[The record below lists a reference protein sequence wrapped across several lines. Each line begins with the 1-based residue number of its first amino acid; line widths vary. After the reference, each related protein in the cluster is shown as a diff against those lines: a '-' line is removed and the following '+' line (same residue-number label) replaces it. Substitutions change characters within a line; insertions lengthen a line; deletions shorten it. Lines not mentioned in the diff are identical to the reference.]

1 MIIVLEVFIPKN
13 SDPIFFPGASVDKD
27 IKTMMQSNYQDSI
40 TNLQTQWAQ
49 ADLDERTWL
58 GDPDMWGA
66 LFPTGIH
73 QKRKMFNFNITH
85 STVMMVTGHQRRNR
99 KSTIA
104 IPVKS
109 PVQKTA
115 DQFTKCLF
123 HVHDNGGYQ
132 VYSDAFEKGSIV
144 QGFGLVSIFPDYASD
159 PISPDIKMR
168 FVDFKSV
175 LMDPFFRNKDL
186 SDCRYIWTRQYF
198 DREEA
203 ALLYPDH
210 KQEIIDTPFGGAPKD
225 DKFYYMPE
233 NFGLQVKNLLAF
245 DEYWYLSQR
254 EGVFAVDVQTE
265 EVKEIF
271 GDEED
276 IRIVLMQLKD
286 KIRIIKRPKQTVR
299 RAITINGRV
308 FVDEERPYGLD
319 RYSYVGF
326 YGNFNPD
333 TPYIGYKFKGIVR
346 DMRDAQYLFN
356 VRKVTDLDILSSQQQ
371 GLKVKKGALVTPD
384 DSLNAGNGRVLVIND
399 KNDMNDVQ
407 PMEIIPPSPVMLQ
420 MEDMLKQVMRE
431 ISGVNDELLGAAV
444 DDKAGVL
451 SMLRQGAGL
460 TTLQKYFDQF
470 DESQRE
476 CGNIIIQMIQHF
488 WSYGKIKQVVGEDP
502 TPEFDDKAFF
512 TYGAKVVQGVLT
524 ESQQQLELAQLF
536 ELQQRFG
543 EVFPPDEI
551 IENMTI
557 QNKDRIIEKMT
568 KAQQAQQQQQQ
579 QMAELQMQQMQVD
592 NQTKISY
599 AEAQS
604 SLSQERIAKISSD
617 MAIAEDKLKRAH
629 TEDTAALLNVLKA
642 LKELEGMD
650 LTQMEQKL
658 NILNS
663 LQPETVVTPTLG
675 QNQAA
680 SVY

>member
-1 MIIVLEVFIPKN
+1 MPRN
-13 SDPIFFPGASVDKD
+13 NDPIFFPGATKD
-27 IKTMMQSNYQDSI
+27 LEIKQLMQSNYQDSI

-73 QKRKMFNFNITH
+73 QRRKMFNFNLTH
-85 STVMMVTGHQRRNR
+85 SSVMMVTGHQRRNR
-99 KSTIA
+99 KSTIC

-109 PVQKTA
+109 PVQQTA

-123 HVHDNGGYQ
+123 HVHNNGGYG
-132 VYSDAFEKGSIV
+132 VYSDAFERGAIV

-159 PISPDIKMR
+159 PVSPDIKMR
-168 FVDFKSV
+168 FVDFKSI

-198 DREEA
+198 DKQEA
-203 ALLYPDH
+203 KLLYPDH
-210 KQEIIDTPFGGAPKD
+210 AKEIDDTPFGGAPKD

-254 EGVFAVDVQTE
+254 EATYIVDVETN
-265 EVKEIF
+265 EVKELI

-276 IRIVLMQLKD
+276 IRIDMMQFKD
-286 KIRIIKRPKQTVR
+286 RLRIIKKPKQTVR
-299 RAITINGRV
+299 RAILINGRV
-308 FVDEERPYGLD
+308 FIDEERPYGLD
-319 RYSYVGF
+319 RYSFVGF

-333 TPYIGYKFKGIVR
+333 TPYFGYKFKGMVR

-384 DSLNAGNGRVLVIND
+384 DSLNSGNGRVLVIND

-431 ISGVNDELLGAAV
+431 ISGVNEELLGAAV

-451 SMLRQGAGL
+451 SMLRQGAGM
-460 TTLQKYFDQF
+460 TTLQKYFDHF
-470 DESQRE
+470 DDSQRE
-476 CGNIIIQMIQHF
+476 CGNIIIQLIQHF
-488 WSYGKIKQVVGEDP
+488 WSYGKIKSVIGEEP
-502 TPEFDDKAFF
+502 TQEFDDKAFF
-512 TYGAKVVQGVLT
+512 TYGAKIVQGVLT
-524 ESQQQLELAQLF
+524 ETQQQLELAQLF
-536 ELQQRFG
+536 DLQQRFG
-543 EVFPPDEI
+543 DIFPQEEI
-551 IENMTI
+551 IEAMTI
-557 QNKDRIIEKMT
+557 QNKDRIIQKMQQ
-568 KAQQAQQQQQQ
+568 AQQAQQEQQQK
-579 QMAELQMQQMQVD
+579 MSELQMQQMQVD
-592 NQTKISY
+592 NQTKTSY
-599 AEAQS
+599 AEGQS
-604 SLSQERIAKISSD
+604 ALAQERLAKITTD
-617 MAIAEDKLKRAH
+617 VAVAQDKLKRAH

-650 LTQMEQKL
+650 LSQLEQKL

-663 LQPETVVTPTLG
+663 LQPEVEVTPTLG
-675 QNQAA
+675 SSVGQNQPIG
-680 SVY
+680 VQ

>member
-1 MIIVLEVFIPKN
+1 MPRS
-13 SDPIFFPGASVDKD
+13 SDPVFFPGAEVDRD

-58 GDPDMWGA
+58 GDPSMWGS
-66 LFPTGIH
+66 LFSPNATL
-73 QKRKMFNFNITH
+73 RKTMFNFNLTH
-85 STVMMVTGHQRRNR
+85 SSVMMVTGHQRRNR
-99 KSTIA
+99 KSTIC

-123 HVHDNGGYQ
+123 HVHSNGGYH
-132 VYSDAFEKGSIV
+132 VYSDAFERGSLV
-144 QGFGLVSIFPDYASD
+144 QGFGLVSVFPDFASD
-159 PISPDIKMR
+159 PVSPDIKMR

-175 LMDPFFRNKDL
+175 LIDPFFRNKDL

-203 ALLYPDH
+203 KRIYPDH
-210 KQEIIDTPFGGAPKD
+210 AEEIDQTPWGGAPKD

-233 NFGLQVKNLLAF
+233 NLGMQIKNLLAF

-254 EGVFAVDVQTE
+254 EAIYAVDTMTN

-271 GDEED
+271 GDKED
-276 IRIVLMQLKD
+276 IRVVMQQLGD
-286 KIRIIKRPKQTVR
+286 KIKLIRKPKQTVR
-299 RAITINGRV
+299 RTILINGRV
-308 FVDEERPYGLD
+308 FTDEERPYGID

-333 TPYIGYKFKGIVR
+333 TPYIGYKFKGMVR

-384 DSLNAGNGRVLVIND
+384 DSVNAGNGRVLVIND
-399 KNDMNDVQ
+399 KMQMDDVQ
-407 PMEIIPPSPVMLQ
+407 PMQIIPPSPVMLQ

-431 ISGVNDELLGAAV
+431 ISGVNEELLGSAV

-460 TTLQKYFDQF
+460 TTLQKYYDHFDQ
-470 DESQRE
+470 SQKE
-476 CGNIIIQMIQHF
+476 CGDIIIQMIQHF
-488 WSYGKIKQVVGEDP
+488 WSYGKIKSVIGEEP

-524 ESQQQLELAQLF
+524 ETQQQLELAQIF

-543 EVFPPDEI
+543 ETFPMDEVV
-551 IENMTI
+551 EVMTI
-557 QNKDRIIEKMT
+557 QNKGRIIEKMMKT
-568 KAQQAQQQQQQ
+568 QQAQQQQQQ
-579 QMAELQMQQMQVD
+579 QMQQLQMQQLQVD
-592 NQTKISY
+592 NETKMSY
-599 AEAQS
+599 ARSQDGLA
-604 SLSQERIAKISSD
+604 QERIAKITTD
-617 MAIAEDKLKRAH
+617 KAIAEDKLKRAH

-642 LKELEGMD
+642 LKELDGMD
-650 LTQMEQKL
+650 LSQIEQKL
-658 NILNS
+658 NILS
-663 LQPETVVTPTLG
+663 AIQPEVEVTPTTG
-675 QNQAA
+675 QNQQNVA
-680 SVY
+680 

>member
-1 MIIVLEVFIPKN
+1 MPRN
-13 SDPIFFPGASVDKD
+13 NDPIFWPGAQVDRD
-27 IKTMMQSNYQDSI
+27 IKQMMQSNYQDSI

-58 GDPDMWGA
+58 GDPDMWGC
-66 LFPTGIH
+66 LYPTGIH
-73 QKRKMFNFNITH
+73 QRRKMFNFNLTH
-85 STVMMVTGHQRRNR
+85 SSVMMVTGHQRRNR
-99 KSTIA
+99 KSSIA

-115 DQFTKCLF
+115 DQLTKCLY
-123 HVHDNGGYQ
+123 HVHKDGGYLT
-132 VYSDAFEKGSIV
+132 YSDAFEKGSIV
-144 QGFGLVSIFPDYASD
+144 QGFGLVNIFPDYASD
-159 PISPDIKMR
+159 PISPDIKLR
-168 FVDFKSV
+168 YVDFKSV
-175 LMDPFFRNKDL
+175 LMDPFFRQKDL

-198 DREEA
+198 DKEEA
-203 ALLYPDH
+203 KLLYPDH
-210 KQEIIDTPFGGAPKD
+210 REEIDQTPFGGAPKD

-254 EGVFAVDVQTE
+254 EATYAVDTLTQ

-276 IRIVLMQLKD
+276 IRVVMMELKD
-286 KIRIIKRPKQTVR
+286 KIKLIKKPKQTVR
-299 RAITINGRV
+299 RAILINGRV
-308 FVDEERPYGLD
+308 LVDEERPYGID
-319 RYSYVGF
+319 RHPYVGF

-333 TPYIGYKFKGIVR
+333 TPYIGFKFKGMVR
-346 DMRDAQYLFN
+346 DMRDAAYLFN

-384 DSLNAGNGRVLVIND
+384 DSLNSGNGRVLVIND
-399 KNDMNDVQ
+399 KMQMDDVQ
-407 PMEIIPPSPVMLQ
+407 PMQIIPPSPVMLQ

-431 ISGVNDELLGAAV
+431 ISGVNEELLGAAV

-451 SMLRQGAGL
+451 SMLRQGAGM

-470 DESQRE
+470 DESQKL
-476 CGNIIIQMIQHF
+476 CGDIIIEMIQHF
-488 WSYGKIKQVVGEDP
+488 WSYGKIKQVIGEEP

-524 ESQQQLELAQLF
+524 ETQQQLELAQLF

-543 EVFPPDEI
+543 EVFPADEI
-551 IENMTI
+551 IEAMTI
-557 QNKDRIIEKMT
+557 QNKDRIIEKMQ
-568 KAQQAQQQQQQ
+568 KAQQAQQEQQGK
-579 QMAELQMQQMQVD
+579 MAELQMQQMQVD

-604 SLSQERIAKISSD
+604 SLAKEREAKIISD
-617 MAIAEDKLKRAH
+617 VAIAEDKLKRAH

-650 LTQMEQKL
+650 LTQLEQKL
-658 NILNS
+658 NILTA
-663 LQPETVVTPTLG
+663 LQPEAQVTPTVS
-675 QNQAA
+675 Q
-680 SVY
+680 SVA